1 MQQVVTHAVGERVE
15 VRGEGFGGLGR
26 GLCRERR
33 DHGVEEV
40 DIVAAAALEE
50 LLPGS
55 GALVVMVVLGR
66 EGLD

>member
-15 VRGEGFGGLGR
+15 VHGEGFGGLGR
-26 GLCRERR
+26 RLCRERR
-33 DHGVEEV
+33 NHGMEEV
-40 DIVAAAALEE
+40 DIVAAAALKE

-55 GALVVMVVLGR
+55 GALMVMVVLGC